1 MDAPLLATLSLGFG
15 LGLRHALDADHL
27 VAICAMTGSDREQS
41 VWRSSR
47 VGALWGLGH
56 TASLFVAA
64 LAVIV
69 LRVSISPPVA
79 QSLELAVGLMLMVL
93 GADLL
98 RRVVRGE
105 LRIHSHEHEHDG
117 APHAHLHLH
126 THPVAADHVHHGVGR
141 RPFWVGAVH
150 GLAGSAA
157 LTLFVLSTIVS
168 PWLAVLY
175 VVIFGVG
182 TIAGMGIMSTL
193 IGMPF
198 ALASRRLSHYAS
210 RLQLAVGFGSFAF
223 GVFYAWQV
231 AATEPLFAGWLR

>member
-27 VAICAMTGSDREQS
+27 VAICAIVGRDRERS
-41 VWRSSR
+41 VWQSSR

-56 TASLFVAA
+56 TAALFAA
-64 LAVIV
+64 AVAVIA
-69 LRVSISPPVA
+69 LRVTISPAVA
-79 QSLELAVGLMLMVL
+79 RSLELGVGVMLMVL

-126 THPVAADHVHHGVGR
+126 THPVAVDHAHHGVGR

-157 LTLFVLSTIVS
+157 LTLFVLSTIAS
-168 PWLAVLY
+168 PWLALLY
-175 VVIFGVG
+175 VAIFGAG
-182 TIAGMGIMSTL
+182 TIAGMGLMSTL

-198 ALASRRLSHYAS
+198 ALAARRLTRVAH

-231 AATEPLFAGWLR
+231 AAASR

>member
-27 VAICAMTGSDREQS
+27 VAICAIAGGDREHS
-41 VWRSSR
+41 LWRSSR

-56 TASLFVAA
+56 TAALFIAA
-64 LAVIV
+64 IAVIA
-69 LRVSISPPVA
+69 LRVTIPPAVA
-79 QSLELAVGLMLMVL
+79 QSLELAVGVMLILL

-105 LRIHSHEHEHDG
+105 LRIHSHEHEHEHG
-117 APHAHLHLH
+117 GEPHAHLHLH
-126 THPVAADHVHHGVGR
+126 THPVADDHAHHGGGR

-157 LTLFVLSTIVS
+157 LTLFVLSTIAS
-168 PWLAVLY
+168 AWLAVIY

-198 ALASRRLSHYAS
+198 ALATRRLTRVAN
-210 RLQLAVGFGSFAF
+210 RLQLAVGFGSLAF
-223 GVFYAWQV
+223 GVFYAWQ
-231 AATEPLFAGWLR
+231 AAASR